1 MRKLKKVLFTTLTVV
16 IFLTGCNSTRK
27 AINQTKTAYGN
38 RCEGVTSLSWQKQIQ
53 GADAE
58 TTAKIVTELTVAA
71 EADAKKSE
79 DLKASGEVDLNIKS
93 DIAKVIN
100 QNVTQSSKVS
110 DKFWE
115 QENRFGESMCL
126 FLALL
131 DRKDLSKDKK
141 NEIIDNLLKIV
152 TAHNN
157 YVLNKD
163 EKKKNQ

>member
-1 MRKLKKVLFTTLTVV
+1 MKKIRISLMVLISLL
-16 IFLTGCNSTRK
+16 ILSSCGSTKK

-38 RCEGVTSLSWQKQIQ
+38 RCDGVTSLSWQQQIQ

-58 TTAKIVTELTVAA
+58 TTAKIVTDITAAA

-79 DLKASGEVDLNIKS
+79 DLQASGEINASFKS

-110 DKFWE
+110 DEFWE
-115 QENRFGESMCL
+115 QENRFGETMCL

-131 DRKDLSKDKK
+131 DRKDISNAKK
-141 NEIIDNLLKIV
+141 EEIIDNIVKISV
-152 TAHNN
+152 AHND
-157 YVLNKD
+157 YVLNK
-163 EKKKNQ
+163 KKVTNQ